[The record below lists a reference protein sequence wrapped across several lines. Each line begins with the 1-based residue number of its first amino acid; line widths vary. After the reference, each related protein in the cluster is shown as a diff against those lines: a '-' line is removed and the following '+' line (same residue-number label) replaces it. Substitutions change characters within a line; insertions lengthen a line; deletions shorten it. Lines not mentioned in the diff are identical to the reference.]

1 MNNALMKKIV
11 GKSIVT
17 HLFLGENNSSH
28 LISIT
33 LKLKENISK
42 ELGYLGKPG
51 DKLKNAQS

>member
-1 MNNALMKKIV
+1 MFTYVYIQQEYITCYEQRINEKLV

-42 ELGYLGKPG
+42 
-51 DKLKNAQS
+51 